1 MIDTNGSEEVNW
13 QSGDKARLGC
23 ALCFLSAMFV
33 LSCLI
38 GGFLVWKG

>member
-23 ALCFLSAMFV
+23 ALCWG
-33 LSCLI
+33 I
-38 GGFLVWKG
+38 I